1 MSEQGGAGPAEGL
14 ERVLEDLRSLSGEID
29 AGFVLSGDGR
39 MLAST
44 WKGGSGVERERLAAM
59 LSALSGLAE
68 NTARRSGKGHASQ
81 ARVQT
86 EEGYVLVTR
95 LADGGAL
102 AATAGPEARAGLLL
116 YDMRNARA
124 EVERVIGEGS
134 QR

>member
-1 MSEQGGAGPAEGL
+1 M
-14 ERVLEDLRSLSGEID
+14 LEDLRSLSGEID
-29 AGFVLSGDGR
+29 AGFVLSEDGR

-44 WKGGSGVERERLAAM
+44 WKAGSEIDQERLAAM
-59 LSALSGLAE
+59 LSALSVLAE

-95 LADGGAL
+95 LVGGGAL
-102 AATAGPEARAGLLL
+102 AATAGPDARAGLLL
-116 YDMRNARA
+116 YDLRNARA
-124 EVERVIGEGS
+124 EVERIVGEGS

>member
-1 MSEQGGAGPAEGL
+1 L

-29 AGFVLSGDGR
+29 AGFVLSEDGR

-44 WKGGSGVERERLAAM
+44 WKAGSEIDQERLAAM
-59 LSALSGLAE
+59 LSALSVLAE

-95 LADGGAL
+95 LVGGGAL
-102 AATAGPEARAGLLL
+102 AATAGPDARAGLLL
-116 YDMRNARA
+116 YDLRNARA
-124 EVERVIGEGS
+124 EVERIVGEGS